1 MLRADT
7 DEHGPEEAVRLRRH
21 VHGEILGDARDD
33 DTPLPLPL
41 APEPTRTGMTDLDIP
56 RLDPP
61 RPPPASGSR
70 PPPASGSRPPPASG
84 SRPPPASGSR
94 PPPASGSRPPL
105 GASRQASLPGLAAP
119 PLVDDAATVP
129 VPLLDANGQSQEA
142 TPPPLP
148 PSPAS
153 AAAEVWLEDAVTRPS
168 MIADLAGSSS
178 GQTARPLAAIPVVP
192 AFAAF
197 SPDAAAARSA
207 RTLLVLSSAT
217 SFVVG
222 LVLGALLFRGRSEAP
237 PPREPA
243 AAAAAAVC
251 GPGETPDG
259 PSVSR

>member
-7 DEHGPEEAVRLRRH
+7 DEHSSEEAARLRRH

-41 APEPTRTGMTDLDIP
+41 APEPTRTGMTDPGIP
-56 RLDPP
+56 KLDPP
-61 RPPPASGSR
+61 RPPPAVGSR
-70 PPPASGSRPPPASG
+70 PPPASGSRPPPA
-84 SRPPPASGSR
+84 
-94 PPPASGSRPPL
+94 L
-105 GASRQASLPGLAAP
+105 SRQASLPGLAP
-119 PLVDDAATVP
+119 PPVDDAATVP
-129 VPLLDANGQSQEA
+129 VPLLEADGQAQEA

-178 GQTARPLAAIPVVP
+178 GQTARPLAAIPVAP

-207 RTLLVLSSAT
+207 RTLLILSSAT
-217 SFVVG
+217 SFAVG

-237 PPREPA
+237 PPPPHEP
-243 AAAAAAVC
+243 AAAAAVC